1 MGRSDRQSARLISK
15 TSTTKQEMQ
24 TSGKIL
30 RSTRRSLATDAVSG
44 LARSI
49 LHPALWCLKKNETCL
64 WWPFMFGNGF
74 PSRFVHFSFVASLSF
89 RVWPAEVHR
98 ITGAGRQSPVRQTEL
113 IIGIRDVHSEVSPWT
128 SRTTL
133 RWWTASKT
141 TCSTAQVSVRHLTR
155 STFTVLRRCWKQC
168 NTASCKMPSRSF
180 WPSNP
185 KSVGTT
191 TTTCDG
197 CACDV
202 CSSNSP

>member
-1 MGRSDRQSARLISK
+1 
-15 TSTTKQEMQ
+15 
-24 TSGKIL
+24 
-30 RSTRRSLATDAVSG
+30 
-44 LARSI
+44 
-49 LHPALWCLKKNETCL
+49 
-64 WWPFMFGNGF
+64 MFGNGF

-98 ITGAGRQSPVRQTEL
+98 ITGAGRLSPERQTEL
-113 IIGIRDVHSEVSPWT
+113 IIGIRDVNSEVSAWT

-141 TCSTAQVSVRHLTR
+141 TCSTAQVSVRHLAGKILQGVWQRKRNCGSVSSLTR
-155 STFTVLRRCWKQC
+155 STFTVLRRSWKHC

-180 WPSNP
+180 QPSNP

-197 CACDV
+197 CACAV
-202 CSSNSP
+202 CSSNLP